1 MIDWA
6 VATQTNGVAEA
17 LYASTN
23 AWLLPTRSGTPRN
36 EPRTSARWP
45 SRPNHRSTLFSQEEH
60 VGVKC
65 RWKRGRAASQRLTLA
80 CLCVA

>member
-23 AWLLPTRSGTPRN
+23 AWILHTRSGTLRN
-36 EPRTSARWP
+36 EPRTIARWL
-45 SRPNHRSTLFSQEEH
+45 SRPNHRSTWFSQEEY

-65 RWKRGRAASQRLTLA
+65 RWKRGRATSA
-80 CLCVA
+80 